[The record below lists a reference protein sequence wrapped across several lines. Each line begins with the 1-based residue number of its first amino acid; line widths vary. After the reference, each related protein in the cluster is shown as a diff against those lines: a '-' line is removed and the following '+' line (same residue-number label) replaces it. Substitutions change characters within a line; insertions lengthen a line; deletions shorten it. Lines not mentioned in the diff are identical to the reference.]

1 MSRARRVLRADAE
14 RRWPSGAP
22 QGVRESRRH
31 ELAAGARPRPRTR
44 GPPRSLAAPPLARHP
59 VLGVGRHHLREP
71 PDVAAGARGDEARR
85 PHGPTC
91 ARGVFHNLRDTA
103 GPRRCPRPTATVKL
117 LVTRCRVAGLRGMR
131 ADPATR
137 RARGAG
143 GVAPGRISCWSRWEG
158 RTSASGTRWPAR
170 KRLHKLRCRPED
182 GDVRAA
188 SRATEARPPV
198 SDEHDD
204 DVFAG
209 FSRTA
214 GAHKSATDRTSP
226 RLLTGSLDGHVKVH
240 ELDGFSVT
248 HSAKYPGPVL
258 SVALSPDAQVL
269 AVGTANRLLS
279 IRRRSR
285 GSRRGVA
292 NRGGRSWR
300 SASGGEER
308 RSGGG
313 GAELGNP
320 GAPPPG
326 RGAVAVLRARA
337 KRARAAGDARVERRR
352 RARLAPHDHALRR
365 FRYGE
370 ALDAALAGGRAEVVA
385 AVIEEIGRRGGL
397 KTALAGR
404 DAAGLGPVLR
414 SSPGTSPTRGT
425 RGSSRGSR
433 RGCWTYTAAK

>member
-1 MSRARRVLRADAE
+1 MTLRH
-14 RRWPSGAP
+14 GAP
-22 QGVRESRRH
+22 VEQ
-31 ELAAGARPRPRTR
+31 
-44 GPPRSLAAPPLARHP
+44 
-59 VLGVGRHHLREP
+59 
-71 PDVAAGARGDEARR
+71 VAWLPGGS
-85 PHGPTC
+85 
-91 ARGVFHNLRDTA
+91 
-103 GPRRCPRPTATVKL
+103 L
-117 LVTRCRVAGLRGMR
+117 LVSVGGQDVCVWDAL
-131 ADPATR
+131 
-137 RARGAG
+137 AG
-143 GVAPGRISCWSRWEG
+143 G
-158 RTSASGTRWPAR
+158 
-170 KRLHKLRCRPED
+170 KRLHKLRCHQKTVMCAHVARD
-182 GDVRAA
+182 GGP
-188 SRATEARPPV
+188 PPV

-285 GSRRGVA
+285 GSRRGVGTEEGV
-292 NRGGRSWR
+292 REG

-313 GAELGNP
+313 GRELGNP
-320 GAPPPG
+320 GPRRLDAG
-326 RGAVAVLRARA
+326 VVAVLRARA
-337 KRARAAGDARVERRR
+337 KRARRRGRRARRRRR

-414 SSPGTSPTRGT
+414 FIARHVANPRHSRQLAGVTARVLDIYGGEIGASKEVDAALRRVRDRVAHQIKLQGQLAGLGGVAAPLLAA
-425 RGSSRGSR
+425 GSG
-433 RGCWTYTAAK
+433 

>member
-1 MSRARRVLRADAE
+1 MTLRH
-14 RRWPSGAP
+14 GAP
-22 QGVRESRRH
+22 VEQ
-31 ELAAGARPRPRTR
+31 
-44 GPPRSLAAPPLARHP
+44 
-59 VLGVGRHHLREP
+59 
-71 PDVAAGARGDEARR
+71 VAWLPGGS
-85 PHGPTC
+85 
-91 ARGVFHNLRDTA
+91 
-103 GPRRCPRPTATVKL
+103 L
-117 LVTRCRVAGLRGMR
+117 LVSVGGQDVCVWDAL
-131 ADPATR
+131 
-137 RARGAG
+137 AG
-143 GVAPGRISCWSRWEG
+143 G
-158 RTSASGTRWPAR
+158 
-170 KRLHKLRCRPED
+170 KRLHKLRCHQKTVMCAHVARD
-182 GDVRAA
+182 GGP
-188 SRATEARPPV
+188 PPV
-198 SDEHDD
+198 SGEHDD

-214 GAHKSATDRTSP
+214 GAHKSATDRAHHP

-248 HSAKYPGPVL
+248 HSARYPGPVL

-285 GSRRGVA
+285 GSRRGVGTEEGV
-292 NRGGRSWR
+292 RGG

-313 GAELGNP
+313 GGRELGNP
-320 GAPPPG
+320 KPPPPG
-326 RGAVAVLRARA
+326 RGVVAVLRAGNGARRRGR
-337 KRARAAGDARVERRR
+337 RARERRR

-414 SSPGTSPTRGT
+414 FIARHVANPRHSRQLAGVTGEGAGHIRREIGASKEVDAALRARATASRTRSNCRASSPGSAAAAARSWRRGAGDE
-425 RGSSRGSR
+425 RFALFSR
-433 RGCWTYTAAK
+433 RGTNREVSGSFVS